1 MRHGSFRAVFEH
13 SWNCL
18 NAQEQN
24 ASEQLGVFRGG
35 FSRDAA
41 GSSRRWICSAG
52 AINASLAAGGFP
64 PELRERLRAGHGET
78 LVWLGRYSEAQP
90 MLEAVVKRLLDQ

>member
-1 MRHGSFRAVFEH
+1 MELLERPRTERLRATWRV
-13 SWNCL
+13 SRWL
-18 NAQEQN
+18 QPR
-24 ASEQLGVFRGG
+24 RGRFLETLDL
-35 FSRDAA
+35 FSR
-41 GSSRRWICSAG
+41 GHQRI
-52 AINASLAAGGFP
+52 AGGWRVSA